1 MKIII
6 KFIFFATILTL
17 FTPHHFFASIAIA
30 AQQKN
35 PQSNLI
41 RDRKGNIIGINNMT
55 IDKKRYNIKFR
66 YGTFSEI
73 YHPNNQ
79 TKTNPTF
86 WQNPQA
92 ATQALVAI
100 NTALNSRKPISS
112 KLGIISSKYESTA
125 FSGSGN
131 SFMIPVSS
139 DRTVREY
146 GIQRTENIYVN
157 GVIGSFEA
165 NKKSWINY
173 SFPDFFLTPNT
184 PFTYVQINPV
194 NN

>member
-1 MKIII
+1 MKIVI
-6 KFIFFATILTL
+6 KSILFATILTL
-17 FTPHHFFASIAIA
+17 FIPHEFSSSIAIA
-30 AQQKN
+30 AKQKN

-41 RDRKGNIIGINNMT
+41 RDRKGNIIGINNLT
-55 IDKKRYNIKFR
+55 IDKRRYNIKFI

-112 KLGIISSKYESTA
+112 KLGVSSSKYTSTA

-146 GIQRTENIYVN
+146 GTQRTENIYVN
-157 GVIGSFEA
+157 GIISSFEA
-165 NKKSWINY
+165 NKKAWINY
-173 SFPDFFLTPNT
+173 SFPDFSLTPNT
-184 PFTYVQINPV
+184 PFTYVQINPI